1 MLPSSF
7 MISHSTA
14 AGCSPA
20 SCARSQQASVWP
32 ARTSTP
38 PACAISGNT
47 WPGWTMSPGVAL
59 GKAAT
64 LMVRARSAAEMP
76 VVTPDAASMDTVKL
90 VPCTE
95 RLRATI
101 GSRFRRSACASVIG
115 MQTRPRP
122 NFAMKLIFSAAKM
135 RSPSFSRSSSSTS
148 TAMRPAL
155 SSAMISW
162 IELRL
167 MVSCP
172 SANFTPNKQK
182 GRSRAPRVPAGGPTL
197 LLAALLVAFDFL
209 ADARALARE
218 LAHVVELGAAHV
230 TLPLQL
236 DRVDQRGIGLES
248 ALDALA
254 RGHFAH
260 GERGVDAAVLLGD
273 HHALVGLHALA
284 LAFDDADV
292 DDHRVARREL
302 GELLPHALDFF
313 LFELLN
319 DVHRFAPWSNSCLN
333 SSSSLRSPSL
343 IPRRSSSSGLLSH
356 VRPRDCF
363 SRQRAICAWWP
374 ERSTGGTV
382 SPEFVSGRVYCG
394 QSRSPFTNES
404 CSADSPSPS
413 APGNCRT
420 TASIST
426 IAASSPPERT

>member
-1 MLPSSF
+1 M
-7 MISHSTA
+7 
-14 AGCSPA
+14 
-20 SCARSQQASVWP
+20 
-32 ARTSTP
+32 
-38 PACAISGNT
+38 SGNT
-47 WPGWTMSPGVAL
+47 WPGWTMSAGVAL
-59 GKAAT
+59 EEAAT
-64 LMVRARSAAEMP
+64 LMVCARSAAEMP
-76 VVTPDAASMDTVKL
+76 VVTPEAASMDTVKL

-101 GSRFRRSACASVIG
+101 GKRFRRSACASVIG

-122 NFAMKLIFSAAKM
+122 NFAMKLTFSAVTNSAAKM

-148 TAMRPAL
+148 TAMRPDF

-167 MVSCP
+167 MVS
-172 SANFTPNKQK
+172 SVRARILRLSNKK
-182 GRSRAPRVPAGGPTL
+182 GRSRAPRVPAGLQVL
-197 LLAALLVAFDFL
+197 LLAALVVALDFL
-209 ADARALARE
+209 ADARALARA
-218 LAHVVELGAAHV
+218 LAHVIELGAAHV
-230 TLPLQL
+230 AFPLQL
-236 DRVDQRGIGLES
+236 DRIDRRGIGLEG
-248 ALDALA
+248 ALDALP

-260 GERGVDAAVLLGD
+260 GERGIDPAVPLGD

-302 GELLPHALDFF
+302 GEFLPHALDFF

-343 IPRRSSSSGLLSH
+343 IPRRSSSSGLLSQ
-356 VRPRDCF
+356 VRPSDCF
-363 SRQRAICAWWP
+363 SRQRSICAWWP
-374 ERSTGGTV
+374 ESSTGGTA
-382 SPEFVSGRVYCG
+382 SPAYVSGRVYCG

-404 CSADSPSPS
+404 CSADNPSPS
-413 APGNCRT
+413 APGSCRT
-420 TASIST
+420 TASIRT